1 MPVPL
6 FSRIAIPFGVEG
18 SNRVAASFT
27 PSRAGSIRS
36 MDGLST
42 VAGDATNARSDARPE
57 WHSARSAMRR
67 EEDDRG
73 ADETD
78 GRAAHVPTVGPR
90 ALDQPQPDQGCG
102 NVDAA
107 IGRVG
112 ATLDIDLDQ
121 RQQPGERRQRQHARH
136 EPPGRSA
143 QPQPGPE
150 SEASAD
156 LEEGGADIG

>member
-67 EEDDRG
+67 EEADRG
-73 ADETD
+73 ADQAD
-78 GRAAHVPTVGPR
+78 DDACDAPAAAPPPFDHPPPHPSSPP
-90 ALDQPQPDQGCG
+90 LNP
-102 NVDAA
+102 
-107 IGRVG
+107 
-112 ATLDIDLDQ
+112 AT
-121 RQQPGERRQRQHARH
+121 
-136 EPPGRSA
+136 PPS
-143 QPQPGPE
+143 
-150 SEASAD
+150 
-156 LEEGGADIG
+156 